1 MKACSQPSFYQQ
13 FMLMVV
19 KWCGWLFSWH
29 TLGSF
34 ATTEYNLSTT
44 AKLSTVANHVH
55 FFMGT
60 VYQSSYGSFKQDS
73 AHVSMDHRLRKV
85 SNTLLKLYQEELM
98 RLWTQKGGPTQ
109 YLLGMTNASS
119 YSKILCPVTWRLPV
133 TWLNRSDFSRG
144 VLSLWSRPKIV
155 KEFQIHSYT

>member
-1 MKACSQPSFYQQ
+1 
-13 FMLMVV
+13 MVWV
-19 KWCGWLFSWH
+19 VIFLAH
-29 TLGSF
+29 F

-98 RLWTQKGGPTQ
+98 RL
-109 YLLGMTNASS
+109 
-119 YSKILCPVTWRLPV
+119 
-133 TWLNRSDFSRG
+133 
-144 VLSLWSRPKIV
+144 
-155 KEFQIHSYT
+155 